1 MPLATFNESW
11 PIQSRAIHI
20 HRGPTNGK
28 TEKRKISLDITF
40 AAGEGLAVLLVEL
53 ADVDDDLAVPGPHR
67 HPPVLRY
74 LWPNQPPPPKKKN
87 ENEDP
92 RRARVLVRFECGD

>member
-1 MPLATFNESW
+1 MLFTSIGDQPTGR
-11 PIQSRAIHI
+11 QR
-20 HRGPTNGK
+20 RG
-28 TEKRKISLDITF
+28 RFHCDITF

-74 LWPNQPPPPKKKN
+74 LWPNQPPKKN